1 MSGTIFWPQ
10 QSKGGIGNV
19 HGSHYPVVIQMKR
32 EPLTAIDKSWVAEAE
47 KRFAA
52 WKRKATRAV
61 AASTALRGIR
71 KELRH

>member
-1 MSGTIFWPQ
+1 VSGIIFWPQ

-19 HGSHYPVVIQMKR
+19 YGSHYPVVIQMKQ
-32 EPLTAIDKSWVAEAE
+32 ELLTAVDKAWIAEAE

-52 WKRKATRAV
+52 WKRKATRA
-61 AASTALRGIR
+61 AAISTALREIR

>member
-19 HGSHYPVVIQMKR
+19 HGSHYPVVIQMKQ
-32 EPLTAIDKSWVAEAE
+32 EPLTAVDKAWIAEAE

-52 WKRKATRAV
+52 WKQKAAKAV
-61 AASTALRGIR
+61 AARTALGEIR